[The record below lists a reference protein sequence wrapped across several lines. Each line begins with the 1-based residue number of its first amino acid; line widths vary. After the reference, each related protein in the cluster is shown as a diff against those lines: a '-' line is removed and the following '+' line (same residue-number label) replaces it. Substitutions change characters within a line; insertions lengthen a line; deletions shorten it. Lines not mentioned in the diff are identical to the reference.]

1 MPRSREE
8 HGAVLEPFLLRALL
22 AAIGIAVISAPLG
35 TLVVWNRMAY
45 FGETVAQASL
55 LGVAL
60 GLALEADVTV
70 SIIVVSLAVAAL
82 LSLLSRQKAVPL
94 DSILGLTHH
103 GTLALG
109 VIATAMLKGPS
120 VDLMGYLFGD
130 IFAVTD
136 MDLVWISAGG
146 AAVLAL
152 LARLWQ
158 PLLRLAIHDELAA
171 AEGVNPS
178 LVRGI
183 FMASLAVAIALAM
196 KIVGILLAIAFLIV
210 PVVAARPLS
219 TTPERMVLLTG
230 AVSVGSVLAGLALS
244 SSYDVPG
251 GPAIV
256 LVMALAAAASLGVAA
271 MRRRA

>member
-1 MPRSREE
+1 M
-8 HGAVLEPFLLRALL
+8 LEPFLLRALA
-22 AAIGIAVISAPLG
+22 AAIGIAIIAAPLG
-35 TLVVWNRMAY
+35 ALVVWNRMAY

-60 GLALEADVTV
+60 GLALQVDLTA
-70 SIIVVSLAVAAL
+70 SVVMVAL
-82 LSLLSRQKAVPL
+82 LVAGLLVLLGRQKAVPL

-130 IFAVTD
+130 IFAVSRQ
-136 MDLVWISAGG
+136 DLQWIFAGG
-146 AAVLAL
+146 AAVLAVV
-152 LARLWQ
+152 AWLWQ
-158 PLLRLAIHDELAA
+158 PMLRLAINDELAA
-171 AEGVNPS
+171 AEGINPA

-183 FMASLAVAIALAM
+183 FMALLAITIALTI
-196 KIVGILLAIAFLIV
+196 KVVGILLAIAFLIV

-219 TTPERMVLLTG
+219 ATPERMVVLT
-230 AVSVGSVLAGLALS
+230 AIASTISVAAGLALS
-244 SSYDVPG
+244 NAYDVPG

-256 LVMALAAAASLGVAA
+256 LVMALLAGTSVAVAA
-271 MRRRA
+271 IGRKG